1 MVPPAQGPSPITVI
15 GDGLAGTLL
24 ALSLARRGAAVRL
37 IGRGPDTATA
47 LSYGAIAPGAPSRAW
62 RRLER
67 LHGPL
72 GWHSSGLVF
81 HDARPGLPHLLAALS
96 QRLPVP
102 LAHIDTPTWMAA
114 CPQALAA
121 AGVQHLARRVAALEA
136 KPQGGWL
143 LDLEPTDPA
152 GSPSRAVEV
161 LETTTVV
168 LAAGA
173 HCRTL
178 WPDLPAQLRH
188 SWAGVLLV
196 GADAPANPW
205 LDQARRGRI
214 VQPRRWQRPAL
225 EAASATPSAEPRW
238 IVDAGM
244 APWGEGLVVGQ
255 ISWLP
260 ETTAL
265 GPSQLLQPPDPPW
278 MEGRLREGLGQL
290 DPQLATLS
298 APYRQVPVSF
308 CTDGQPLAT
317 PVDGAPGLWAFAGF
331 SAAFSIVPAM
341 AERLAERLMAQG
353 SHHGQ

>member
-47 LSYGAIAPGAPSRAW
+47 LSYGSIAPGAPSSAW

-67 LHGPL
+67 IHGPL
-72 GWHSSGLVF
+72 GWHRSGLVF
-81 HDARPGLPHLLAALS
+81 HDTRPGLPHLLASLS

-102 LAHIDTPTWMAA
+102 LARIDTPTWMAA
-114 CPQALAA
+114 RPRALAT
-121 AGVQHLARRVAALEA
+121 AGVHHLARRVIALKA

-143 LDLEPTDPA
+143 LELEPTDQA
-152 GSPSRAVEV
+152 SSSSHAVEG
-161 LETTTVV
+161 LEATTVV

-173 HCRTL
+173 QCRRL

-214 VQPRRWQRPAL
+214 VQPRAWQRPAL
-225 EAASATPSAEPRW
+225 EAAAAAPSAEPRW

-244 APWGEGLVVGQ
+244 APWGDGLVVGQ

-260 ETTAL
+260 GTT
-265 GPSQLLQPPDPPW
+265 PQRTSQPLEPPDPPW
-278 MEGRLREGLGQL
+278 MEGKLREGLGQL
-290 DPQLATLS
+290 DPQL
-298 APYRQVPVSF
+298 
-308 CTDGQPLAT
+308 QPLPLPT
-317 PVDGAPGLWAFAGF
+317 D
-331 SAAFSIVPAM
+331 
-341 AERLAERLMAQG
+341 RCR
-353 SHHGQ
+353 